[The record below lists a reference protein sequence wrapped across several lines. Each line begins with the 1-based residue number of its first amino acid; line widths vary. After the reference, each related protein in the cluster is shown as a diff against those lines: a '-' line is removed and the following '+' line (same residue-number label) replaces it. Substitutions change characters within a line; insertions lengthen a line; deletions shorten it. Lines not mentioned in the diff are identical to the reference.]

1 MRAALK
7 HLVGLG
13 MLIAA
18 LLFLIFYTPD
28 RVQLTEASEPGTL
41 LSFHDEDGQWHKC
54 SGERIGENTW
64 LTARHCAAKRDGGF
78 YVEKGGSTIIEYRA
92 HYIVRQPGQGVRN
105 RVLTDVAVIGDRRDV
120 SLAIGD
126 LTQSYSRG
134 ENGLIVVRAW
144 QDDGKWYE
152 CRTRLQNA
160 EWYNGTWNI
169 QCRLRPGASGAVVW
183 YVRDAEKY
191 LSTRLT
197 GSSAPN
203 LASEKPV
210 VGDGEAIET
219 WRRPGMEAVGVISTA
234 STSGWNSISGMEI
247 VVELL
252 GRTTQ

>member
-7 HLVGLG
+7 HLPGIGV
-13 MLIAA
+13 LIAA

-28 RVQLTEASEPGTL
+28 RVQLTEALEPGTL
-41 LSFHDEDGQWHKC
+41 LSFHDEDGEWHKC

-78 YVEKGGSTIIEYRA
+78 YVEKDGSTIIEYRA
-92 HYIVRQPGQGVRN
+92 HYIVREPDQGVRD

-120 SLAIGD
+120 HLTIGD

-183 YVRDAEKY
+183 YVRDADKY
-191 LSTRLT
+191 LRTHQA
-197 GSSAPN
+197 GAPKEPEVAAEVA
-203 LASEKPV
+203 LESW
-210 VGDGEAIET
+210 D
-219 WRRPGMEAVGVISTA
+219 RPGMEAVGVISTA
-234 STSGWNSISGMEI
+234 STSGWNSVSGMQI

-252 GRTTQ
+252 SRTTSRD